1 MSGDGQTV
9 VLLGDYDYEYF
20 REVSLREGLESQG
33 VIVKECRYREEPLFI
48 GVKKLVL
55 LPYFYALIL
64 QRLWQLS
71 GETDIDAILVTKFN
85 VLVLPVAALGAWW
98 LDAVLIYDLFVSL
111 YRLLVA
117 GNFTDPAEVVEL
129 LDSVLLLLIIVEV
142 HRTLVAYARGKPVLR
157 TVVSA
162 AIIAVSRRVI
172 SFRLEDYGTGDE
184 ALLAAVSLGV
194 LVLTLTVGYFL
205 LDRVSVPGR
214 LEL

>member
-1 MSGDGQTV
+1 MTPGADGKTMAIDLDDAADPAARAMEWL
-9 VLLGDYDYEYF
+9 VLGSSYF
-20 REVSLREGLESQG
+20 LLL
-33 VIVKECRYREEPLFI
+33 LFLI
-48 GVKKLVL
+48 GV
-55 LPYFYALIL
+55 F
-64 QRLWQLS
+64 
-71 GETDIDAILVTKFN
+71 
-85 VLVLPVAALGAWW
+85 
-98 LDAVLIYDLFVSL
+98 DLFVSL

-205 LDRVSVPGR
+205 LDRVRVPGR